1 MYKRV
6 YTTLVKTMTQAVL
19 RIKNWGNSL
28 GVRIP
33 SAVARAARLKV
44 SQEVKLEVDD
54 GRVVITPRTPA
65 RLTLSERLERYDPAI
80 HGGEAM
86 ASPLVGVEKL

>member
-1 MYKRV
+1 MSE
-6 YTTLVKTMTQAVL
+6 AVL

-33 SAVARAARLKV
+33 SAVARVARLEV
-44 SQEVKLEVDD
+44 SQEVRLEVED
-54 GRVVITPRTPA
+54 GCVIITPQSPT
-65 RLTLSERLERYDPAI
+65 RLTLAERLERYDPAV

-86 ASPLVGVEKL
+86 ASSLVGGEKL